1 MVDSARFRL
10 EINKVEKFKLYNF
23 IKDNDGIAFPQI
35 DSLSPQE
42 CIELR
47 LKLCSRFNLKTDRRG
62 YELAL
67 TIDRLQ
73 TCLKEVRAD
82 DPNFDLEKVL
92 RSISVTS
99 GNDVFVNWKNFE
111 IIDRIKIRDLSK
123 FFSDIWYPSTDDIDV
138 FDSSVSWVLSVN
150 HEGEIRSMHF

>member
-1 MVDSARFRL
+1 M
-10 EINKVEKFKLYNF
+10 EKFKLYNF
-23 IKDNDGIAFPQI
+23 IKDNDGIVFPQI
-35 DSLSPQE
+35 DSLNPHE

-47 LKLCSRFNLKTDRRG
+47 LKLCSRLNLKTDGRG
-62 YELAL
+62 CELAL

-92 RSISVTS
+92 RSVGVTS

-111 IIDRIKIRDLSK
+111 IIDKINIRDLSK
-123 FFSDIWYPSTDDIDV
+123 YFSDIWYPSTDDIDV
-138 FDSSVSWVLSVN
+138 FDSSVSWILSVN